1 MSSSLTLKHA
11 RYVITILLIAFA
23 TTYFISLVMFFN
35 NPPDMMWVDNIDG
48 MYEASASIL
57 ALVGFGSTIGV
68 KISANKLRAQAQLAG
83 LLLVFG
89 GSGLVIMT
97 QVIIMMGLCC
107 IGLHQLLYVIFLVYT
122 GLCLL
127 VMLLGYLALVI
138 QQHKEDDVDAMFKR
152 EANDKI
158 KSFVASDTAPASPT
172 DPDMQNS
179 HISKAPVPWN
189 GPRY

>member
-1 MSSSLTLKHA
+1 M
-11 RYVITILLIAFA
+11 ILLIAF
-23 TTYFISLVMFFN
+23 VMTCITHFVFFN
-35 NPPDMMWVDNIDG
+35 TSPDMMWVDNIDG

-107 IGLHQLLYVIFLVYT
+107 SGLHQFFYGIFLTYT

-127 VMLLGYLALVI
+127 VMLLGYLALVL
-138 QQHKEDDVDAMFKR
+138 QQHREDDVDAMFRR
-152 EANDKI
+152 ETYEKI
-158 KSFVASDTAPASPT
+158 KSFAASDAAPASPT
-172 DPDMQNS
+172 GQDMQDS
-179 HISKAPVPWN
+179 HISKAPVPRS